1 VEHFIAATTSGK
13 SGPVYCEVR
22 TRLHYTQRGACLHP
36 TGLSVLSARDR
47 PWTDSDARQ
56 LFDLDVGDLRTQ
68 PDWRGMPDLLTG
80 QLLR

>member
-22 TRLHYTQRGACLHP
+22 TRLHYTQRGALP
-36 TGLSVLSARDR
+36 APDRFVRIIGRDR

-80 QLLR
+80 QLLH